1 MAHPDEPLTWEGVVD
16 RLRPARNY
24 WLATTGADGAP
35 HTVPVWGAVVGHDL
49 YTYAERDTVKARN
62 LARDDRAVVHL
73 ESAEDVLIV
82 HGRFEDLG
90 RPQDAGSVL
99 RAFDAKYD
107 EPGDR
112 QYLPSA
118 DPSFDVLYRLQ
129 PARALLWSLAD
140 YAESQRRWTG

>member
-1 MAHPDEPLTWEGVVD
+1 M
-16 RLRPARNY
+16 
-24 WLATTGADGAP
+24 
-35 HTVPVWGAVVGHDL
+35 PVWGAVVGHDL

-140 YAESQRRWTG
+140 YAESQRRWPGVGPTSGADPWIRIELNIMNLIGGPGEQRP

>member
-1 MAHPDEPLTWEGVVD
+1 MAHPEETLSWEGVAD

-35 HTVPVWGAVVGHDL
+35 HTVPVWGAVVGSDL
-49 YTYAERDTVKARN
+49 YTYGERNTVKARN
-62 LARDDRAVVHL
+62 LDRDDRAIVHL

-82 HGRFEDLG
+82 HGRLEDLG
-90 RPQDAGSVL
+90 RPQDADSVL

-112 QYLPSA
+112 QYLAST
-118 DPSFDVLYRLQ
+118 DPAFDVLYRLH
-129 PARALLWSLAD
+129 PARALLWSLGD
-140 YAESQRRWTG
+140 YSESQRRWPG